1 MDINKLKYTVKREEN
16 LFRWILLALFTLSQ
30 NHLFA
35 LEISMDS
42 AKDNFSKYS
51 TLQLTDEN
59 DFICQEIKNDFDVTT
74 EVVCAFSKRP
84 AKNISN
90 LQNDFF
96 KVNTLI
102 KDDTFF
108 LSIKPIHSIKLI
120 SELFNLVTD
129 DTTFCVEATLSDRW
143 MVLGYKDKLPLI
155 NKDEKSDIGINFP
168 FYLDK
173 DKLPYV
179 GSLDIKGN
187 PVHIKKVGDV
197 KEYLKIKQYYK
208 EKKYDTCI
216 ESIDDIL
223 KEYPNTLFK
232 AELIYYKIRVYS
244 KLEDNDNV
252 VSNAK
257 IYLREYSSNEN
268 IPEVLALVSRAYS
281 RIGLPSDADYFFDRL
296 FSEHENSV
304 FAKWGYIYKGE
315 MLEASGGASQAF
327 KFYIKALNETKNLE
341 VAATA
346 AYRIAYMKQGI
357 NSKDASKYIMKI
369 VNASPAYFMEDL
381 KTSTK
386 MMHAFEDEG
395 NYLTAA
401 AIGQSII
408 NEINPNYNEYETYLK
423 DIALWLAKTEDKQ
436 KALVAINKYLEQFP
450 DGDFI
455 NEVQIAK
462 DALFFDTIDVNV
474 STRLSEYSK
483 LIEEYSNDTIGNR
496 AIHEKAKLLLEIAN
510 YNEILEMKEEIL
522 QLDAEVY
529 SDKEDIVTNAAIG
542 LMTDSLKKKEC
553 VEVLAVSNEYDITL
567 SNDWDDG
574 IYECAMKGGDY
585 QLSKSIVSKNLK
597 VKDLEL
603 RKKWLYRYIEVN
615 FATGNY
621 SEVVAASNDLIALIE
636 DAKNS
641 HYKDVFRYL
650 FDTYDRLEQKEHLI
664 AIMAK
669 IEEIFGLTYKD
680 IERYVTM
687 ISIGSNDKDD
697 NIVIKYAKK
706 VMEIQNS
713 SASHAQSPYIEF
725 TLYQSYMNIENYNKA
740 LDVIESLNTLDLKK
754 EERARQKYLLAT
766 VQKKLWRDAE
776 ATKSYE
782 ESIAA
787 DPESP
792 WAKLAQSAQNL

>member
-1 MDINKLKYTVKREEN
+1 VDINKLKYIAKREEN
-16 LFRWILLALFTLSQ
+16 LFKWMLLTLLLLSQ
-30 NHLFA
+30 NNLFA

-42 AKDNFSKYS
+42 AKDNFNKYS
-51 TLQLTDEN
+51 TLQLSDEN
-59 DFICQEIKNDFDVTT
+59 EFICQEMKNDFDITT
-74 EVVCAFSKRP
+74 EIVCAFSKRP

-129 DTTFCVEATLSDRW
+129 DTTFGAEATLSNRW

-208 EKKYDTCI
+208 EKKYDICI
-216 ESIDDIL
+216 ESINDIL
-223 KEYPNTLFK
+223 NEYPHTLFK
-232 AELIYYKIRVYS
+232 AELIYNKIRVYS

-268 IPEVLALVSRAYS
+268 IPEVLALVARAYS
-281 RIGLPSDADYFFDRL
+281 RIGLPTDADYFFDRL

-304 FAKWGYIYKGE
+304 FTKWGYIYKGE

-346 AYRIAYMKQGI
+346 AYRIANMKQGI
-357 NSKDASKYIMKI
+357 NSKESALYIMKI
-369 VNASPAYFMEDL
+369 VNANPAYFMEDL
-381 KTSTK
+381 PTSTK

-395 NYLTAA
+395 DYLTAA

-408 NEINPNYNEYETYLK
+408 NEINPTYDEYEAYLK
-423 DIALWLAKTEDKQ
+423 DIALWLAKTQDKQ
-436 KALVAINKYLEQFP
+436 KALIALNKYLEQFP
-450 DGDFI
+450 DGDYI

-462 DALFFDTIDVNV
+462 DALFFDTTDANV
-474 STRLSEYSK
+474 STRLSEYNK
-483 LIEEYSNDTIGNR
+483 LIEEYTNDTIGNR
-496 AIHEKAKLLLEIAN
+496 AIYEKAKLLLGSAS
-510 YNEILEMKEEIL
+510 YNEILDMKEDIL

-529 SDKEDIVTNAAIG
+529 ADKEDIVTNAAIG
-542 LMTDSLKKKEC
+542 LMENSLKKKEC
-553 VEVLAVSNEYDITL
+553 AEVLAVSNEYNITL

-597 VKDLEL
+597 IQDLEL

-621 SEVVAASNDLIALIE
+621 SEVAAASNDLITLIE
-636 DAKNS
+636 DTKKS
-641 HYKDVFRYL
+641 QYKDVFRYL
-650 FDTYDRLEQKEHLI
+650 FDTYDRLEEKEHLVS
-664 AIMAK
+664 IMAT
-669 IEEIFGLTYKD
+669 IEDIYGLTYKD
-680 IERYVTM
+680 IERYVSM
-687 ISIGSNDKDD
+687 ISIGSDNKDD
-697 NIVIKYAKK
+697 NMVIKYAKK
-706 VMEIQNS
+706 VMQIQES
-713 SASHAQSPYIEF
+713 SSSHAQSPYVEF

-740 LDVIESLNTLDLKK
+740 LDVIESLNSLDLNK
-754 EERARQKYLLAT
+754 EDRARQKYLLAT
-766 VQKKLWRDAE
+766 VQRKLWRDAD
-776 ATKSYE
+776 ASKSYE

-787 DPESP
+787 DPDSP
-792 WAKLAQSAQNL
+792 WAKLAQSAQSL